1 MQCLSDEATIT
12 RSRLTRGG
20 HMERTGFR
28 VIEWAGL
35 SIEVESAED
44 LAWDWS
50 GCGLEERACS
60 GSEVDIRV
68 GVCCGEISPPH
79 WDPITYS
86 FDGGSFDVDLV
97 DGQWWVAVHA
107 QGRRFERLARF
118 NRGLTEGEVV
128 IAQGLE
134 CGLVH
139 PLDGPVLDWLV
150 THAIMERGG
159 LVLQGSAILESGTA
173 FAMLN
178 AHPGAAG
185 MGFEGSNWD
194 GSAPVMTPGSR
205 FAITPVGEGFRVD
218 ALEPG
223 STQRG
228 GSFQGELKA
237 IHLVDHAARAGMDIL
252 DVQTGMEAVLSCVCA
267 PIHAPE
273 LADRILTAVARLVA
287 RVPVARDTQT
297 ETQSPAL
304 FSWGS
309 AQSQMG
315 FARPTEAS
323 MDASGYLI

>member
-1 MQCLSDEATIT
+1 MLVRQGDYYQEPSDP
-12 RSRLTRGG
+12 GG
-20 HMERTGFR
+20 QMERTGFR

-35 SIEVESAED
+35 SIAVDSSED
-44 LAWDWS
+44 LVWDWS
-50 GCGLEERACS
+50 DRGLEERACS
-60 GSEVDIRV
+60 GSEVDIHV
-68 GVCCGEISPPH
+68 GVSCGEIVPPH

-97 DGQWWVAVHA
+97 DGQWWIAVHA

-128 IAQGLE
+128 IAEGFERGLA
-134 CGLVH
+134 H

-178 AHPGAAG
+178 AQPGATD
-185 MGFEGSNWD
+185 MGFQGSNWD
-194 GSAPVMTPGSR
+194 GSVPVMTPGSR
-205 FAITPVGEGFRVD
+205 FAITPMGEGFRVD
-218 ALEPG
+218 ALEFDSADRG
-223 STQRG
+223 S
-228 GSFQGELKA
+228 SFQGELKA
-237 IHLVDHAARAGMDIL
+237 IHLVDQAAQAGMDIL

-273 LADRILTAVARLVA
+273 LADRILAAVARLVA
-287 RVPVARDTQT
+287 RVPVARDAQT
-297 ETQSPAL
+297 ETQSPAV

-309 AQSQMG
+309 AQYQMG
-315 FARPTEAS
+315 FAKPTEVSLDPAV
-323 MDASGYLI
+323 YLN

>member
-1 MQCLSDEATIT
+1 MLVRRGDYYQEPSDP
-12 RSRLTRGG
+12 GG

-35 SIEVESAED
+35 NIAVESNED
-44 LAWDWS
+44 LTWDWS
-50 GCGLEERACS
+50 GHGLEERVCS
-60 GSEVDIRV
+60 RSDLDIRV
-68 GVCCGEISPPH
+68 GVSCGEIAAPH

-97 DGQWWVAVHA
+97 DGEWWVAVHA

-128 IAQGLE
+128 IARGLE
-134 CGLVH
+134 SGMAH

-178 AHPGAAG
+178 AQPGAAG

-194 GSAPVMTPGSR
+194 GSVPVMTPGSR

-218 ALEPG
+218 ALEFGTTDRG
-223 STQRG
+223 S
-228 GSFQGELKA
+228 SFQGELKA
-237 IHLVDHAARAGMDIL
+237 IHLVDQAARAGMDIL

-273 LADRILTAVARLVA
+273 LADRILTTVARVVA
-287 RVPVARDTQT
+287 RVPVARDAHS
-297 ETQSPAL
+297 ENQSPAV

-315 FARPTEAS
+315 FAKPIEPS
-323 MDASGYLI
+323 VDPSIYLI